1 MNPRTPEHI
10 AAAVELCGQD
20 HGEEAERL
28 RQDWLA
34 IHEGKRQGN
43 LDLGEQGNA

>member
-1 MNPRTPEHI
+1 MNPRTSEHI
-10 AAAVELCGQD
+10 AAALDLCGQD

-34 IHEGKRQGN
+34 VHEGERQREME
-43 LDLGEQGNA
+43 LGEQGNA